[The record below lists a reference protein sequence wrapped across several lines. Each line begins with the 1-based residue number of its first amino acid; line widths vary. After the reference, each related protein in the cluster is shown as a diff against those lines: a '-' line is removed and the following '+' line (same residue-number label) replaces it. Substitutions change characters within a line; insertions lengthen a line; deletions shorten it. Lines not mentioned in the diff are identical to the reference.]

1 MPDQDC
7 IFCKIVRGEIPCCK
21 IYETDQVLAFLDIAP
36 IHYKAMHCLSPK
48 TIYATLFDLPV
59 SFGQELFAALQVVG
73 KAVLD
78 GVGAAGLNVG
88 MNNFTAAG
96 QLVHHAHFH
105 LIPRFSDDGLK
116 LWTQTPYDNETV
128 MNRVADSIR
137 NKISA

>member
-36 IHYKAMHCLSPK
+36 IIQGHALLIPK
-48 TIYATLFDLPV
+48 DHYATLFDLPV

>member
-1 MPDQDC
+1 MSDQDC

-36 IHYKAMHCLSPK
+36 VIHGHALLVPK
-48 TIYATLFDLPV
+48 EHYATLFDLPA
-59 SFGQELFAALQVVG
+59 SLGQELLAALQVVG
-73 KAVLD
+73 KAVMD

-88 MNNFTAAG
+88 MNNFSAAG
-96 QLVHHAHFH
+96 QLVPHAHFH

-137 NKISA
+137 NQITA